1 MISGVTRL
9 ASLRA
14 YMLKNLALTTE
25 NNLGSV
31 KELNFKCVGSSVKA
45 VGCSFLNVAH
55 LRLAKVIKLFVD

>member
-1 MISGVTRL
+1 M
-9 ASLRA
+9 
-14 YMLKNLALTTE
+14 
-25 NNLGSV
+25 GSV